1 MRKRKGLSEQE
12 KFLLKI
18 RGLKVGDKVLIRIQD
33 WKGRHRFIQAKLDHI
48 YSDCYRWVQLI
59 GDEEAPTGYYYT
71 PKYRIEERILK
82 VWWDWERKRK

>member
-33 WKGRHRFIQAKLDHI
+33 WKGR
-48 YSDCYRWVQLI
+48 LI

-71 PKYRIEERILK
+71 AKYRIEERILK